1 MFRFIFLSL
10 VVLLCGCA
18 SIPYFQSSITPKS
31 TYKIEQATFT
41 SPDEKNWYLMQNE
54 IHLLVLGKKFDDQS
68 QTAILSATMYPV
80 KVNKNSKAFLEFV
93 ADERAKNHDK
103 KRFKILSAKNEF
115 VTFKDLP
122 CLKYQTLS
130 EDHKDKGLESADF
143 EYFKTFGYVCRYPLE
158 YIGFQF
164 EVSHRSKGKEI
175 PKELLNTAESFFQ
188 NIQLVEGTIKRLK
201 TIK

>member
-1 MFRFIFLSL
+1 MNRGIFFGL
-10 VVLLCGCA
+10 VLLLSGCA
-18 SIPYFQSSITPKS
+18 SIPFLQSGVNPASA
-31 TYKIEQATFT
+31 YKMEQATFT
-41 SPDEKNWYLMQNE
+41 SPNETNWYLMKNE
-54 IHLLVLGKKFDDQS
+54 IHFLALAKKYNDQS
-68 QTAILSATMYPV
+68 QTAILSAMMFPV
-80 KVNKNSKAFLEFV
+80 KAAKNSKAFLEFV
-93 ADERAKNHDK
+93 ADERAKNDDK
-103 KRFKILSAKNEF
+103 KRFKVLSVKNEF

-164 EVSHRSKGKEI
+164 EISHRSKGKEI
-175 PKELLNTAESFFQ
+175 PKELLSTAEVFFQ
-188 NIQLVEGTIKRLK
+188 DIQLVEGTIKRLK